1 MSNEKQKSKVKV
13 YRLKIGPVL
22 LAFRR
27 KMREGEV
34 IETHTREQLLAADIY
49 QANFFGYKPL
59 RCRAWFMSRVSIRK
73 YLEKKYSEQDD
84 IPKTRFTNLMKRQAG
99 HRARITKSRAVK

>member
-1 MSNEKQKSKVKV
+1 MSDEQQKSKVKV

-34 IETHTREQLLAADIY
+34 VETHTREQLLAADAW
-49 QANFFGYKPL
+49 QARFFGYKPL
-59 RCRAWFMSRVSIRK
+59 GFRKHFMSRRAIRE
-73 YLEKKYSEQDD
+73 YLERSFSAQPEA
-84 IPKTRFTNLMKRQAG
+84 MKARAEKVA
-99 HRARITKSRAVK
+99 HRSASRKERIAKARAVK

>member
-1 MSNEKQKSKVKV
+1 MSEEKQKNKVKV
-13 YRLKIGPVL
+13 YRFKIGPVL

-34 IETHTREQLLAADIY
+34 IETHTREQLLAADLY

-59 RCRAWFMSRVSIRK
+59 RFRAWFMSRADIRK
-73 YLEKKYSEQDD
+73 YLERKYSEQDD
-84 IPKTRFTNLMKRQAG
+84 IPKTRFTNLMKRQG
-99 HRARITKSRAVK
+99 DHRARIMKSRAVK

>member
-1 MSNEKQKSKVKV
+1 MNDEKQKSMVKV

-34 IETHTREQLLAADIY
+34 IETHTREQLLAADVY

-59 RCRAWFMSRVSIRK
+59 RCRAWFMSRADIRK

-84 IPKTRFTNLMKRQAG
+84 TKKTRFTNLMKRQG
-99 HRARITKSRAVK
+99 DHRARIIKARAGK